1 MTVFLYCHDGCS
13 CQARTDDTRI
23 NRVSGSPKVRKKIDC
38 GSFFALFGAL
48 PNLFPKYSL
57 LVFHKNPLTTSKNGA
72 IIKPQQRQYPSNG

>member
-1 MTVFLYCHDGCS
+1 MLLSNGLAAPVRLEMTTLGLTGS
-13 CQARTDDTRI
+13 AEARK
-23 NRVSGSPKVRKKIDC
+23 SEKKIDC
-38 GSFFALFGAL
+38 ESFFAFFGAL